1 MYHHILFTII
11 LLIKKSPVLAQPVH
25 SNIVPSGAQQSQ
37 LPLHPPQQPTPQ
49 PPIPG
54 QHVGQGS
61 VIPMAY
67 FVQQQAFSAPPHA
80 QQAIGNIDLYYN
92 LQRVLNLKI

>member
-1 MYHHILFTII
+1 M
-11 LLIKKSPVLAQPVH
+11 H
-25 SNIVPSGAQQSQ
+25 SNIVPTGTQQSQ

-49 PPIPG
+49 PPIQG

-67 FVQQQAFSAPPHA
+67 FVQQQAFSAPPH
-80 QQAIGNIDLYYN
+80 QQAIGKVVSKQNFNFRCLLW
-92 LQRVLNLKI
+92 LQRITKVLF

>member
-1 MYHHILFTII
+1 MERSKKFDLFVNLHFLKIL
-11 LLIKKSPVLAQPVH
+11 VLAQPIH
-25 SNIVPSGAQQSQ
+25 SNIVPAGAQQSQ

-49 PPIPG
+49 PQIPG

-80 QQAIGNIDLYYN
+80 QQAIGIKCIY
-92 LQRVLNLKI
+92 

>member
-1 MYHHILFTII
+1 MFYFLILNTKQ
-11 LLIKKSPVLAQPVH
+11 LVLAQVVH
-25 SNIVPSGAQQSQ
+25 TNIAPTGAQQSQ
-37 LPLHPPQQPTPQ
+37 LPMHPPQQPTPQ

-67 FVQQQAFSAPPHA
+67 FVQQQTFSAPPHA
-80 QQAIGNIDLYYN
+80 QQAIGNMEYL
-92 LQRVLNLKI
+92 